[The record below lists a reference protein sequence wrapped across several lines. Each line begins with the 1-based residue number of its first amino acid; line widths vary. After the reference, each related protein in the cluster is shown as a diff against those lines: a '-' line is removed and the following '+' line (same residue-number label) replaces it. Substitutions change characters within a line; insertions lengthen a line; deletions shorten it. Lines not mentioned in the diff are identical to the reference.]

1 VKTQKK
7 QNQNWKKTKTQTKH
21 VFN

>member
-7 QNQNWKKTKTQTKH
+7 KNQNWKKTKTQTKH